1 MQIII
6 QHNEINNIDLE
17 EIKLNY
23 HQFEEQEKIA
33 SFLSK
38 VDEKIEKLEKKHEIW
53 KTYKKGIM
61 QQLFS
66 QKLRFKDE
74 NGEDYPDWEE
84 KKLDDIGI
92 FFSGGTPYTSN
103 IEYYNGNIPFI
114 KSGEIDK
121 SITEQFISK
130 NGLENSSA
138 KLVNKGDL
146 LFALY
151 GANSGQVAISKIDGA
166 INNSINIKTNEDN
179 IFLFIYYFT
188 IEQKRANYKNLSSRS
203 VK

>member
-1 MQIII
+1 
-6 QHNEINNIDLE
+6 
-17 EIKLNY
+17 
-23 HQFEEQEKIA
+23 
-33 SFLSK
+33 
-38 VDEKIEKLEKKHEIW
+38 
-53 KTYKKGIM
+53 M

-74 NGEDYPDWEE
+74 NGEDYPDWKE

-138 KLVNKGDL
+138 KLVNKGNI

-166 INNSINIKTNEDN
+166 INQAVLNIKTNEDN
-179 IFLFIYYFT
+179 IFLYYYF
-188 IEQKRANYKNLSSRS
+188 IEQKEQIIKTYLQGGQGNLSSQI
-203 VK
+203 VKSLKFFFPSINEQKKIVKLLSAFDIKIEKIQNELEIIKEFKKGLLQQMFC